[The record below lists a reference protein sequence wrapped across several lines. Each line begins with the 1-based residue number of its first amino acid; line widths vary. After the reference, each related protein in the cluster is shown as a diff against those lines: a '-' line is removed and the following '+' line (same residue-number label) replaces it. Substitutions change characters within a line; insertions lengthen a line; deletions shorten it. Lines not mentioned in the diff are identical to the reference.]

1 MISPSPTSKIDP
13 SIARGTLGS
22 VVAATATKPAYITF
36 NVPNTSYE
44 LRLLPTPPLSEIK
57 TQPGKRLLGTIRAQA
72 RRIDVVQTG
81 GQYIEPVMGRPR
93 RVQGTVIAISGDAVV
108 VDAGVPVHCRPTD
121 TRQQAVQFSI
131 GQFVSFDVLDGS
143 TFTPQ

>member
-13 SIARGTLGS
+13 AIARGTLGS
-22 VVAATATKPAYITF
+22 VVPATATKPAYIIF
-36 NVPNTSYE
+36 SVPNTSYE
-44 LRLLPTPPLSEIK
+44 LHLLPTSEIK

-72 RRIDVVQTG
+72 RRIDIVQTG

-93 RVQGTVIAISGDAVV
+93 RVQGTIIAIAGDAVV
-108 VDAGVPVHCRPTD
+108 VDAGVPIHCRPTD
-121 TRQQAVQFSI
+121 ARQQAANFAL

>member
-22 VVAATATKPAYITF
+22 VVAATATRPAYITF

-44 LRLLPTPPLSEIK
+44 LHLLPTSEVK
-57 TQPGKRLLGTIRAQA
+57 TQPGKRLIGTIRAQA
-72 RRIDVVQTG
+72 RRMDVVQTG

-93 RVQGTVIAISGDAVV
+93 RVQGTVIAIAGDAVV

-121 TRQQAVQFSI
+121 TRQQASQFSV